1 MKNYI
6 CIILQLFIPIGMAAQ
21 DVYHT
26 FTEDHKVWLYIHPN
40 KTSSYQFY
48 TDGDTIVAGYDCMK
62 LYSDNYV
69 GHSGVKENEYRH
81 YHGALFDEGKKTFL
95 IEAGSEMPRLLQD
108 FDMEVG
114 DSITG
119 SNRNFAV
126 NKIDT
131 VSFEGRNF
139 RRIAVSSEEISWNP
153 YTGYCYEG
161 IGSSGSYFL
170 TPLYMSPWH
179 PTRFGAC
186 YLDGEL
192 LFCDVDYWGERIL
205 EVIDEFKDIISGVN
219 KVTYVAPANNA
230 IYDLSGR
237 RVANSSEFQGS
248 SFKLPK
254 GVYIQN
260 GKKVVVH

>member
-1 MKNYI
+1 MKKV
-6 CIILQLFIPIGMAAQ
+6 LLFAMLLLPQLLVAQ

-26 FTEDHKVWLYIHPN
+26 FTENHKVWVYIHPN
-40 KTSSYQFY
+40 KHSTYQFY

-69 GHSGVKENEYRH
+69 GNSGIKEYGH
-81 YHGALFDEGKKTFL
+81 YHGALFDEGKKTYL

-108 FDMEVG
+108 FDMEEG

-170 TPLYMSPWH
+170 TPLYMSHWH

-205 EVIDEFKDIISGVN
+205 EVIDEFKDIISGIN

-248 SFKLPK
+248 SFRLPK

-260 GKKVVVH
+260 GKKVVVK